1 MGFQTKI
8 AQVND
13 FRLSLHSGSLN
24 MLTHGLFKI
33 LTHDKKQTVIDEKK
47 MAANDSNSTRNEEIR
62 SLQHLENCANAARG
76 TEAYDQFEWLNDPDE

>member
-1 MGFQTKI
+1 MRFQTKT

-13 FRLSLHSGSLN
+13 FRLNRYSESLN

-47 MAANDSNSTRNEEIR
+47 MAANDSISSKNEEMR
-62 SLQHLENCANAARG
+62 SLQHLENCANATRG
-76 TEAYDQFEWLNDPDE
+76 TEAYDQFEWLNNPDE

>member
-8 AQVND
+8 AHGND
-13 FRLSLHSGSLN
+13 FRQSLHSGSLN
-24 MLTHGLFKI
+24 TLTDGLFKI

-47 MAANDSNSTRNEEIR
+47 MAANDSNISKSEEMR
-62 SLQHLENCANAARG
+62 SLEHLENCANATRG